1 MFVFC
6 VVGVFCS
13 LEAAAAAAL
22 MSGWRVSAYHRRR
35 SACVRA
41 RPARFSQRAGRARER
56 VEKGLGGESG
66 WMRSVSHVEV
76 IGFDAGGWT
85 ASSRRKSRGMRVCFV
100 RELENERRFGRQEL
114 DDDGAR

>member
-1 MFVFC
+1 
-6 VVGVFCS
+6 
-13 LEAAAAAAL
+13 
-22 MSGWRVSAYHRRR
+22 
-35 SACVRA
+35 
-41 RPARFSQRAGRARER
+41 
-56 VEKGLGGESG
+56 
-66 WMRSVSHVEV
+66 MRSVSHVEV